1 MTDPVNP
8 ASVVDP
14 ARPWALLA
22 ELTHACP
29 LHCPYC
35 SNPLELARR
44 AGELSTAQ
52 WTDVLRQ
59 AGELGVVHTH
69 LSGGEPLLRDDLELI
84 VTAAESAGI
93 YTQLVT
99 SGTGLDE
106 ARLASLT
113 AAGLR
118 SVQLSVQHA
127 DPRASDRIAGRPSS
141 FAAKER
147 AAALVRRAGLPLGLN
162 VVLHRDNLDA
172 VDALV
177 ELGVAWGVD
186 RIELANTQFYGWG
199 LLNRAAL
206 LPTRDQLARARAAVE
221 GWRERLAGRIDLVW
235 VVPDYFDG
243 IAKPCMGG
251 WGAVSLTVAP
261 DGTVLPCPAA
271 ASLPDLGP
279 PNVRDHSLA
288 WIWESSP
295 AFNRFRG
302 TDWMTGP
309 CRGCP
314 RREED
319 FGGCRCQAF
328 ALTGDAARTD
338 PACALSP
345 DHHLVREP
353 ADGGGPEAPSY
364 VYRRPGA
371 VPQPAPVPT
380 LATGGP
386 DGSRMPGSA

>member
-1 MTDPVNP
+1 MTVPE
-8 ASVVDP
+8 AATGTAGP

-44 AGELSTAQ
+44 SQELTTDQ

-59 AGELGVVHTH
+59 AAALGVVHTH
-69 LSGGEPLLRDDLELI
+69 LSGGEPLLRPDLEQI
-84 VTAAESAGI
+84 VAAAETAGI

-106 ARLASLT
+106 ARLTSLR
-113 AAGLR
+113 AAGLH

-127 DPRASDRIAGRPSS
+127 DPRANDRIGKRPSS

-147 AAALVRRAGLPLGLN
+147 AAALVRRSGLPLGLN

-172 VDALV
+172 IDDLI
-177 ELGVAWGVD
+177 ELGVSWGVD

-206 LPTRDQLARARAAVE
+206 LPTREQLARARKSVAQA
-221 GWRERLAGRIDLVW
+221 RERLADRIDLVW

-243 IAKPCMGG
+243 VAKPCMGG

-261 DGTVLPCPAA
+261 DGAVLPCPAA
-271 ASLPDLGP
+271 ASLPDLDA
-279 PNVRDHSLA
+279 PNVRDRPLA
-288 WIWESSP
+288 WIWNHSP
-295 AFNRFRG
+295 AFNRYRG

-309 CRGCP
+309 CGSCP

-319 FGGCRCQAF
+319 FGGCRCQAY

-345 DHHLVREP
+345 DHHLVRTLTDDSPTREQP
-353 ADGGGPEAPSY
+353 PY

-371 VPQPAPVPT
+371 SQNVPVAPSK
-380 LATGGP
+380 A
-386 DGSRMPGSA
+386 

>member
-1 MTDPVNP
+1 MNP
-8 ASVVDP
+8 ASGTGP
-14 ARPWALLA
+14 APPWALLA

-44 AGELSTAQ
+44 ANELSTAQ
-52 WTDVLRQ
+52 WTEVLRQ

-69 LSGGEPLLRDDLELI
+69 LSGGEPLLRPDLERI
-84 VTAAESAGI
+84 VSAAENAGI

-106 ARLASLT
+106 SRLAALA

-127 DPRASDRIAGRPSS
+127 EPRANDRVAGRPSS

-147 AAALVRRAGLPLGLN
+147 AAALVRRARLPLGLN

-172 VDALV
+172 VDALI

-186 RIELANTQFYGWG
+186 RIELANAQFYGWG

-206 LPTRDQLARARAAVE
+206 LPTRDQLTRARETVE
-221 GWRERLAGRIDLVW
+221 HWRERLAGRIDLVW

-243 IAKPCMGG
+243 VAKPCMGG
-251 WGAVSLTVAP
+251 WGAVSLTIAP
-261 DGTVLPCPAA
+261 DGTALPCPAA
-271 ASLPDLGP
+271 ASLPDLDA
-279 PNVRDHSLA
+279 PNVRDHPLA
-288 WIWESSP
+288 WIWLHSP

-302 TDWMTGP
+302 TDWMAAP

-314 RREED
+314 RRQED

-328 ALTGDAARTD
+328 AFTGDAARTD

-345 DHHLVREP
+345 DHHLVREV
-353 ADGGGPEAPSY
+353 ADGEEPNALQY
-364 VYRRPGA
+364 IYRRPGA
-371 VPQPAPVPT
+371 VTKSAPVRTAPT
-380 LATGGP
+380 IATGSGRRR
-386 DGSRMPGSA
+386 GA

>member
-1 MTDPVNP
+1 MTVSP
-8 ASVVDP
+8 ASVEPAEAEGSAPV

-44 AGELSTAQ
+44 SGELSAGE
-52 WTDVLRQ
+52 WADVLRQ
-59 AGELGVVHTH
+59 AAALGVVHTH
-69 LSGGEPLLRDDLELI
+69 LSGGEPLLRPDLEEI
-84 VTAAESAGI
+84 VAAAEAAGI

-106 ARLASLT
+106 PRLT
-113 AAGLR
+113 ALRTAGLR

-127 DPRASDRIAGRPSS
+127 EPRANDRIAGRPSS

-206 LPTRDQLARARAAVE
+206 LPTRVQLARARESVE
-221 GWRERLAGRIDLVW
+221 RWRERLAGRVDLVW

-243 IAKPCMGG
+243 VAKPCMGG

-271 ASLPDLGP
+271 ASLPDLDAP
-279 PNVRDHSLA
+279 SVRDRSLA
-288 WIWESSP
+288 WIWDHSP
-295 AFNRFRG
+295 AFGRFRG
-302 TDWMTGP
+302 TAWMTGP
-309 CRGCP
+309 CGGCP

-319 FGGCRCQAF
+319 FGGCRCQAY

-345 DHHLVREP
+345 DHHLVRTLV
-353 ADGGGPEAPSY
+353 DDHAPTTPPPPY

-371 VPQPAPVPT
+371 VPRV
-380 LATGGP
+380 G
-386 DGSRMPGSA
+386 

>member
-1 MTDPVNP
+1 MTDASRPERP
-8 ASVVDP
+8 AP
-14 ARPWALLA
+14 PWALLA

-44 AGELSTAQ
+44 SSELSTGEWA
-52 WTDVLRQ
+52 DVLRQ

-69 LSGGEPLLRDDLELI
+69 LSGGEPLLRPDLADI
-84 VTAAESAGI
+84 VAAAEAAGI

-99 SGTGLDE
+99 SGTALDE
-106 ARLASLT
+106 ARLAALT

-127 DPRASDRIAGRPSS
+127 DARANDRIAGRPSS
-141 FAAKER
+141 FAAKEQ

-162 VVLHRDNLDA
+162 IVLHRDNLDA
-172 VDALV
+172 VGALI
-177 ELGVAWGVD
+177 ELGVAWGAD

-206 LPTRDQLARARAAVE
+206 LPTRDQVTRAHEAVE
-221 GWRERLAGRIDLVW
+221 DWRTRLAGQVELIW

-243 IAKPCMGG
+243 VAKPCMGG

-271 ASLPDLGP
+271 AALPDLAA
-279 PNVRDHSLA
+279 PNVRDRSLA
-288 WIWESSP
+288 WIWERSP

-319 FGGCRCQAF
+319 FGGCRCQAY
-328 ALTGDAARTD
+328 ALTGDPARTD
-338 PACALSP
+338 PACAFSP
-345 DHHLVREP
+345 DHDLVRRLSEAGPAEP
-353 ADGGGPEAPSY
+353 PPPY
-364 VYRRPGA
+364 TYRRPGA
-371 VPQPAPVPT
+371 APVAP
-380 LATGGP
+380 A
-386 DGSRMPGSA
+386 

>member
-1 MTDPVNP
+1 MTLPPATADP
-8 ASVVDP
+8 AAP

-35 SNPLELARR
+35 SNPLELASR
-44 AGELSTAQ
+44 AGELSTGE

-59 AGELGVVHTH
+59 AAALGVVHTH
-69 LSGGEPLLRDDLELI
+69 LSGGEPLLRPDLEEI
-84 VTAAESAGI
+84 VAAAEAAGI

-106 ARLASLT
+106 TRLT
-113 AAGLR
+113 ALRTAGLR

-127 DPRASDRIAGRPSS
+127 DPAANDRIAGRPSS

-177 ELGVAWGVD
+177 ELGAAWGAD

-206 LPTRDQLARARAAVE
+206 LPTREQLVRARESVE
-221 GWRERLAGRIDLVW
+221 RWRERLAGRLDLVW

-243 IAKPCMGG
+243 VAKPCMGG
-251 WGAVSLTVAP
+251 WGAVSLTVTP

-271 ASLPDLGP
+271 ASLPDLDAP
-279 PNVRDHSLA
+279 TVRDRPLA
-288 WIWESSP
+288 WIWERSP
-295 AFNRFRG
+295 AFDRFRG
-302 TDWMTGP
+302 TAWMTGP
-309 CRGCP
+309 CGGCP

-319 FGGCRCQAF
+319 FGGCRCQAY
-328 ALTGDAARTD
+328 ALTGDATRTD

-345 DHHLVREP
+345 DHHLVRALADSGPAPEP
-353 ADGGGPEAPSY
+353 PPY

-371 VPQPAPVPT
+371 VPRA
-380 LATGGP
+380 
-386 DGSRMPGSA
+386 R